1 LKVRNQLQKF
11 QIPTAIY
18 ILQEVQATMKAR
30 AIRNQEKYKVG
41 LRMTLSTR
49 NPTLPNNHHV
59 WHKSQLNL
67 SQKHQ
72 QNRSSFLIIATSLI
86 NNKRLQIQN
95 LRRKWI

>member
-1 LKVRNQLQKF
+1 MKVQNQLQKF